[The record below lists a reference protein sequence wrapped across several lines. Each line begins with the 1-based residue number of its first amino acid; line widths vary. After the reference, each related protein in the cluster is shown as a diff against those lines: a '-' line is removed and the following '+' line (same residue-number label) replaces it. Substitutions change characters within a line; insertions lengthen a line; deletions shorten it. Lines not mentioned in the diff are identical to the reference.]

1 MTEPYNRCVKQK
13 IIAYYRVSTKRQGE
27 SGLGLEAQEA
37 DVRVFAHGHS
47 CNIVRAYHEV
57 ETGTKHSLGNRPEL
71 RKAVAHA
78 KRSGATLVVAKLDR
92 LLRSTVVCNLLKT
105 SGIQFIACDNPH
117 ANALTIDIL
126 AAVAEDEGRRI
137 SQRTKAA
144 LAAYKARGGVLGARR
159 PECRGNLS
167 AAARGKGIKAA
178 AVARTQKA
186 CEAYTDI
193 LEQMDTLRDT
203 GFSLRDIARRLNDDA
218 HTTRRGK
225 PWNASQVARVLALA
239 HR

>member
-1 MTEPYNRCVKQK
+1 MKQK

-37 DVRVFAHGHS
+37 DVRVFAHRQG
-47 CNIVRAYHEV
+47 CDIVRAYHEV
-57 ETGTKHSLGNRPEL
+57 ETGTKHSLDNRPEL

-78 KRSGATLVVAKLDR
+78 KRSGAVLVVAKLDR

-159 PECRGNLS
+159 PECHENLS
-167 AAARGKGIKAA
+167 AAARAKGIRAA
-178 AVARTQKA
+178 AAARSDKA
-186 CEAYTDI
+186 RQAYADI
-193 LEQMDTLRDT
+193 TEHMA
-203 GFSLRDIARRLNDDA
+203 SLRAAGHSLRYIAQALNDDA

-225 PWNASQVARVLALA
+225 PWNASQVARVLGMVVQS
-239 HR
+239 

>member
-1 MTEPYNRCVKQK
+1 MNRK
-13 IIAYYRVSTKRQGE
+13 IIAYYRVSTRQQGE

-37 DVRVFAHGHS
+37 DVRTFAHRNG
-47 CNIVRAYHEV
+47 CDIIRAYREV
-57 ETGTKHSLGNRPEL
+57 ETGTKHSLDNRPEL

-78 KRSGATLVVAKLDR
+78 KRSGAVLVVAKLDR

-159 PECRGNLS
+159 AECRANLS
-167 AAARGKGIKAA
+167 AAARAKGIRTA
-178 AVARTQKA
+178 AVARTDKA
-186 CEAYTDI
+186 REAYADI
-193 LEQMDTLRDT
+193 LEQMVTFRSRGL
-203 GFSLRDIARRLNDDA
+203 SLRDIAQCLNDDA

-225 PWNASQVARVLALA
+225 PWNASQVARVLAMA
-239 HR
+239 VR

>member
-1 MTEPYNRCVKQK
+1 MTQPYNTGVNRK
-13 IIAYYRVSTKRQGE
+13 IIAYYRVSTRQQGE
-27 SGLGLEAQEA
+27 SGLGLKAQEA
-37 DVRVFAHGHS
+37 DVKTFAHRHS
-47 CNIVRAYHEV
+47 CDIARAYREV
-57 ETGTKHSLGNRPEL
+57 ETGTKHSLDNRPEL

-78 KRSGATLVVAKLDR
+78 KRSDAVLVVAKLDR

-144 LAAYKARGGVLGARR
+144 LAAYKARGGVLGALR
-159 PECRGNLS
+159 PECRANLS
-167 AAARGKGIKAA
+167 AAARAKGIRAA
-178 AVARTQKA
+178 AVARTNKA
-186 CEAYTDI
+186 REVYVDI
-193 LEQMDTLRDT
+193 LEQMVMLRSK
-203 GFSLRDIARRLNDDA
+203 GLSLRDIAQYLNDGA

-225 PWNASQVARVLALA
+225 PWNASQVARVLEMA
-239 HR
+239 H